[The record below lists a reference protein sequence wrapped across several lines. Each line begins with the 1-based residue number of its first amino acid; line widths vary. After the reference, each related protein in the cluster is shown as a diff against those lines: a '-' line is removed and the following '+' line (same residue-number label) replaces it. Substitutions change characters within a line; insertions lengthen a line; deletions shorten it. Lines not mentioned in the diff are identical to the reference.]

1 MGLLH
6 AGYGRIIDQRQ
17 LLAPALL
24 DLVIEGQVT
33 AVEAAVSEPAV
44 GTVGVVLQ
52 GQGRLAVPGQVC
64 GLFRPERGR
73 VGNGMGV
80 AVLVAHVVRNPVLVV
95 IEGRNLSM
103 DRYTH
108 AAMGLKSQPTC
119 KFADNAI
126 APHNG
131 AKPLE

>member
-1 MGLLH
+1 M
-6 AGYGRIIDQRQ
+6 
-17 LLAPALL
+17 
-24 DLVIEGQVT
+24 
-33 AVEAAVSEPAV
+33 AAVQAAVGKPAV
-44 GTVGVVLQ
+44 GAVRVFLQ
-52 GQGRLAVPGQVC
+52 GQGRLAVPGQVR
-64 GLFRPERGR
+64 GLFRPESGR

-126 APHNG
+126 TPHNG